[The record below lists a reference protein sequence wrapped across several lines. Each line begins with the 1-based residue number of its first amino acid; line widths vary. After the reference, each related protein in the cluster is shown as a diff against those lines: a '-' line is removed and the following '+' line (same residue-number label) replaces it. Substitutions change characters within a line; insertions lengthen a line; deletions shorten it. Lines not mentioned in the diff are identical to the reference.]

1 MLLFQRINN
10 AYFIGFICIL
20 FLSSCSKDV
29 LRGSGSVSSRELN
42 LTNFTGV
49 ETHYDIDAQIT
60 YSNQFK
66 VAISGYDNLLNELDY
81 QITNGILKLSF
92 KNQYH
97 SVKNSNVKAVIEMPN
112 LQVLGIYGSG
122 NLLAKGFEQGNKLNL
137 HIHGSGDIEV
147 QNSVYQELLLRIN
160 GSGNIDTKNTQTNS
174 ADVAINGSGD
184 IYVKPTSLLK
194 ASINGSGNIY
204 YYGNPQITI
213 TQNGSGR
220 IIKK

>member
-1 MLLFQRINN
+1 MLQLQRFNK
-10 AYFIGFICIL
+10 AYFIGFIYIL
-20 FLSSCSKDV
+20 FFSSCAKDV

-42 LTNFTGV
+42 LTNFKGV
-49 ETHYDIDAQIT
+49 ETHYDIDAHIIYGT
-60 YSNQFK
+60 QFK
-66 VAISGYDNLLNELDY
+66 VTITGYDNLLNELDC
-81 QITNGILKLSF
+81 QVINGILKLTF

-97 SVKNSNVKAVIEMPN
+97 SVKNSNVKAVIEMPD
-112 LQVLGIYGSG
+112 LQFLGIYGSG
-122 NLLAKGFEQGNKLNL
+122 NLFAKNFAQGNKLNL

-147 QNSVYQELLLRIN
+147 QKSVYQELVLRIN
-160 GSGNIDTKNTQTNS
+160 GSGNINTKDTQTNS

-184 IYVKPTSLLK
+184 IYVKPTTLLK
-194 ASINGSGNIY
+194 AAINGSGNIY